1 MDIIN
6 VYKDSKPYE
15 LTEEEND
22 QINQYYNWKNE
33 NLPDNEYAGISENK
47 NLIVIQVESLESFVL
62 GKEINGKKITPV
74 MDELIQKGLYFPNI
88 YEQVNEGTSSD
99 SDLMVNN

>member
-15 LTEEEND
+15 LTEEENN

-33 NLPDNEYAGISENK
+33 NLPDNEYAGISKNK
-47 NLIVIQVESLESFVL
+47 NLIVIQVESLESFVYTFQTYMNKL
-62 GKEINGKKITPV
+62 TRVQAPILT
-74 MDELIQKGLYFPNI
+74 
-88 YEQVNEGTSSD
+88 
-99 SDLMVNN
+99 